1 MRGGLEA
8 SIKLLTRWVTVSDDV
23 LQVCSLQKVLTQ
35 LSSYLYIALVCI
47 IKHSGVPLH
56 AFRSQ
61 TADNLI
67 RVSFVHVMEEYNF
80 YLCVVTI
87 LNKMYH
93 TISVYNVT
101 ICCSKHVCSSHY
113 RHASYRAT
121 VVCYHL

>member
-1 MRGGLEA
+1 MSFTIFRARSWLVSCSPPIGLCCVILTVAIRRGGLEA

-35 LSSYLYIALVCI
+35 LSSYPYIYVALVCI

-67 RVSFVHVMEEYNF
+67 RVSFVHVMHGR
-80 YLCVVTI
+80 I
-87 LNKMYH
+87 
-93 TISVYNVT
+93 
-101 ICCSKHVCSSHY
+101 
-113 RHASYRAT
+113 
-121 VVCYHL
+121 

>member
-1 MRGGLEA
+1 MSFTIFRARSWLVSCSPPIGLCCVILTIAMRGGLEA

-35 LSSYLYIALVCI
+35 LSSYLYVALVCI

-67 RVSFVHVMEEYNF
+67 RVSFVHVMHGR
-80 YLCVVTI
+80 I
-87 LNKMYH
+87 
-93 TISVYNVT
+93 
-101 ICCSKHVCSSHY
+101 
-113 RHASYRAT
+113 
-121 VVCYHL
+121 